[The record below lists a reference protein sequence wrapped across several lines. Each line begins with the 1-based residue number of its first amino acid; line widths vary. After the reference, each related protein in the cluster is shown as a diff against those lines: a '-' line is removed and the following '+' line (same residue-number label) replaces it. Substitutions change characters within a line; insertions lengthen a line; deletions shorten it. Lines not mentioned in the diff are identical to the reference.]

1 MKLEQIEFLFW
12 KSDTK
17 LGKMEDFVEFLN
29 FFFSFK
35 FFEGIDLSLLFA
47 FMDEIPDFERFFRTN

>member
-29 FFFSFK
+29 FFFRLNFLK
-35 FFEGIDLSLLFA
+35 E
-47 FMDEIPDFERFFRTN
+47 